1 VIDLHSHVLPGVDDG
16 AATLED
22 SVAMARAAA
31 ADGIRWLAAT
41 PHVRDDYPTGAET
54 MERLVRVV
62 REAIERAG
70 IALELLPGGEIALE
84 RLDVSDSDDLRRFG
98 LGGNPRYLL
107 VEFPYVG
114 WPLGVEERL
123 FALRAKGVV
132 PVLAHPERNHEVQE
146 DPERLGSLV
155 HSGCL
160 VQVTAAS
167 LDGRL
172 GRSSAACGRAL
183 VDTGLAHMIASDA
196 HHPSVRAIGM
206 SAATRAVGSP
216 ELARWLTVD
225 VPRAIVDD
233 LPLPERPEQAAR
245 GGLLGRFR
253 RS

>member
-16 AATLED
+16 AATIED
-22 SVAMARAAA
+22 SLVMARAAV

-41 PHVRDDYPTGAET
+41 PHVRNDYPTAAET

-62 REAIERAG
+62 RNAIDDAG
-70 IALELLPGGEIALE
+70 VELELLPGGEIALD
-84 RLDVSDSDDLRRFG
+84 RLELLSTEELRRFG

-114 WPLGVEERL
+114 WPLGVEEQL
-123 FALRAKGVV
+123 FGLRAQEFV
-132 PVLAHPERNHEVQE
+132 PVIAHPERNREVQA
-146 DPERLGSLV
+146 DPWRLEPLV
-155 HSGCL
+155 RLGCL

-172 GRSSAACGRAL
+172 GSSSAACGRAL
-183 VDTGLAHMIASDA
+183 VDGGLAHLVASDA
-196 HHPSVRAIGM
+196 HLPAVRTVGM
-206 SAATRAVGSP
+206 AAAARAVGSR

-233 LPLPERPEQAAR
+233 ERLPERPASTSR
-245 GGLLGRFR
+245 RRLLGRLR
-253 RS
+253 RG